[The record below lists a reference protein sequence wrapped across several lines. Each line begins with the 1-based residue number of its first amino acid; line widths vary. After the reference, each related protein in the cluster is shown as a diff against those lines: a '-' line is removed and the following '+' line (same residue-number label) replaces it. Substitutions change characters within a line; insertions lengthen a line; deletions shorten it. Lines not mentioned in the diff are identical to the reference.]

1 MMRKILFLTAGLLIS
16 LINLQAQTWTQVGQ
30 DIEGEAQGDYSGRS
44 VSVNSDGTIV
54 AVGAAANDG
63 VNGENSGHVR
73 IYENQNEI
81 WVQIGQDID
90 GEGIN
95 DLSSI
100 ALSLNS
106 DGTIVAIG
114 AYNNDANGEDSGHT
128 RIYENLN
135 GTWTQIGED
144 IDGDAAGYGAGTSV
158 SLSSDG
164 TLVAIGTPF
173 STNDALLDG
182 HVNVYENQNGT
193 WVQIGQ
199 KIIGENEGDRF
210 GASVSLSADGSI
222 VAIGTPH
229 TDINGTSSGQARMY
243 ENLNGTWTQIGQNLN
258 GEAQSDNFGY
268 SISLSS
274 NGSIVAIG
282 AHKHSGKGHV
292 KIFENAGG
300 TWTQIGEDI
309 DGKNANDWFGYSIS
323 LSSNGLVV
331 AIGALFNDGN
341 GADAGH
347 VRTYENQDGT
357 WVQKGQDL
365 EGDAADNR
373 LGVSVSIN
381 DDGSILATG
390 ATHNDGSYTDA
401 GHVKVFSSST
411 VDIKEL
417 SAHEINIYPNPS
429 NGEFNINVQE
439 MYNLQILDLAGRVIK
454 TQILDKNKNTVKIN
468 ESGIYYLKLTN
479 ENTSLSQNIIVK

>member
-114 AYNNDANGEDSGHT
+114 AYNNDANGENSGHT

-199 KIIGENEGDRF
+199 KIIGENEGARF

-243 ENLNGTWTQIGQNLN
+243 ENLNGTWTQLGQNLN
-258 GEAQSDNFGY
+258 GEAQSDNF
-268 SISLSS
+268 LLPMP
-274 NGSIVAIG
+274 AILVP
-282 AHKHSGKGHV
+282 HHDFSPSRHV
-292 KIFENAGG
+292 
-300 TWTQIGEDI
+300 
-309 DGKNANDWFGYSIS
+309 
-323 LSSNGLVV
+323 
-331 AIGALFNDGN
+331 
-341 GADAGH
+341 
-347 VRTYENQDGT
+347 
-357 WVQKGQDL
+357 L
-365 EGDAADNR
+365 E
-373 LGVSVSIN
+373 
-381 DDGSILATG
+381 
-390 ATHNDGSYTDA
+390 
-401 GHVKVFSSST
+401 
-411 VDIKEL
+411 
-417 SAHEINIYPNPS
+417 
-429 NGEFNINVQE
+429 
-439 MYNLQILDLAGRVIK
+439 
-454 TQILDKNKNTVKIN
+454 
-468 ESGIYYLKLTN
+468 
-479 ENTSLSQNIIVK
+479 